1 MLITVEAVALQRLG
15 NEGAFFSYFKIS
27 GGLMLVSH
35 EPDRDPL
42 YQTKKSWTCLDQQ
55 REEEHGIQ

>member
-15 NEGAFFSYFKIS
+15 NEVTFFSYFRIS
-27 GGLMLVSH
+27 GVLMPVSH

-42 YQTKKSWTCLDQQ
+42 YQIKNP
-55 REEEHGIQ
+55 GPA